1 MNNIKLFIAKKKIS
15 KFIILLSLLCT
26 SVYAENLS
34 LKKIHELQNIILSEN
49 TKLSRLELEL
59 KALDS
64 QISEKSQD
72 LQKLNNI
79 ITKIMNAKLDLQRK
93 KTTQFDAL
101 YFQKQQLIKQLKS
114 SYVIQRNNNVQKL
127 AHINNLQQ
135 LHRLLNYLESI
146 NTSSVAQIKAIKD
159 SIGQLEELDNN
170 LNLLNIKQQQY
181 KQQIAVAYN
190 NLKDLKDNNL
200 QLKQQLLLSLGQNKA
215 KLTSYQTRYNSLNNF
230 SNNPIYKEATINSKS
245 LFNRAKGTL
254 ALPVNGIIDHDFKN
268 IDQRQAIFIKTKEG
282 QQVRSVFDGQVVF
295 SNWLR
300 GFGFLTIV
308 NHKDG
313 FMSLYGHNQT
323 LLKKSGDIVKT
334 GEVLA
339 LTGASGSTEEPG
351 LYFEIRHNG
360 NTVNPLA
367 WLKNDTN
374 KAIV

>member
-1 MNNIKLFIAKKKIS
+1 MNNIKLFIAQKKLPRL
-15 KFIILLSLLCT
+15 IILLSLFST
-26 SVYAENLS
+26 SVYAENLN
-34 LKKIHELQNIILSEN
+34 LKKIQELQNIILSEN
-49 TKLSRLELEL
+49 TKLSRVELEL

-79 ITKIMNAKLDLQRK
+79 ITKIMNAKLDLQHK
-93 KTTQFDAL
+93 KTAQFDAL

-127 AHINNLQQ
+127 ANINNLQQ

-146 NTSSVAQIKAIKD
+146 NTNSVEQIKTIKD
-159 SIGQLEELDNN
+159 SIAQLEELDNN
-170 LNLLNIKQQQY
+170 LNLLNTKQQQY
-181 KQQIAVAYN
+181 KQQIAVAYS
-190 NLKDLKDNNL
+190 NLKDLKANNL

-215 KLTSYQTRYNSLNNF
+215 KLTSFQTRYNSLNNF
-230 SNNPIYKEATINSKS
+230 NNNSVYKEAAINSNS

-254 ALPVNGIIDHDFKN
+254 ALPVSGIIDHDFKN
-268 IDQRQAIFIKTKEG
+268 IDRRQAIFIKTKEG

-323 LLKKSGDIVKT
+323 LLKKSGDVVKT

-367 WLKNDTN
+367 WLKNDTH
-374 KAIV
+374 KAIG